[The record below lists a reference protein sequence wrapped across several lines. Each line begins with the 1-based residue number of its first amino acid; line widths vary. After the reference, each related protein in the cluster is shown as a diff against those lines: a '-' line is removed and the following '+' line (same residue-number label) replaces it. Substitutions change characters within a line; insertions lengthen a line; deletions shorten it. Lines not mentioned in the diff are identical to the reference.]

1 MVIDPYI
8 IKQRPEPPVWAKLV
22 AFFLILGA
30 GFWFAR
36 EGINVYKLQNQDIY
50 NGKIIFTSFQV
61 TGSRLYYVFSN
72 GNNILH
78 EHSWVVITKLYNVG
92 DIVKIYY
99 DTNKKLSYLVDLVFP
114 NALLFLSISL
124 VCSFLGILGL
134 VKMFTLPKNKKNGK

>member
-99 DTNKKLSYLVDLVFP
+99 DTNKKLSSRS
-114 NALLFLSISL
+114 SISKCFAFSIYIFSL
-124 VCSFLGILGL
+124 FFFRDIGFG
-134 VKMFTLPKNKKNGK
+134 